1 MKNET
6 NSATWRKYGL
16 IALALLLV
24 SAAGW
29 WFVRG
34 NRNQTQAGRP
44 VPTPDFAAFP
54 VALPA
59 ARTNEAMALHPDDVV
74 LTLPLDKLANAQ
86 LKIEAATVAQTAN
99 PTGGLRTTGTVQAN
113 AYKETPVQPLAGGIV
128 REVRVVLGDRVQA
141 GQTLAT
147 LFSTELSEAQTAY
160 LSMQA
165 EIEKH
170 HKRYHRATELVEMGA
185 ISREEFEEAT
195 ATLKTEQ
202 AKVAAARQRLLWL
215 GMTTKQLD
223 ELRTPNQMSA
233 LVMVAAPTAGTI
245 INRNVNVGE
254 IISSGKELFRLADL
268 SVVWVIGQLY
278 EQDFAAARMGASVVI
293 TTPAYPQRTF
303 TGRVAYVDPRIEPQS
318 RTVQVRIEVRNPNG
332 MLKLGMFVDVNFGGA
347 ALATTGMQSV
357 ASVPRTA
364 VQFIGAQQVV
374 FVETA
379 QPGVFAQ
386 RIVQVGPESNGFAPI
401 YAGLNV
407 GERVVTEGS
416 FLLRS
421 ESLKLN
427 PAQLTAPAQTA
438 ASDSPAPQ
446 ASAPTEKPREQSA
459 RIVLNEQGYQPASV
473 KLRAGIPARLT
484 FVRQIEATCGTEIV
498 LADYG
503 IKKGLPLNQPVT
515 VDFTPAQTGEFSF
528 ACGMNMLKGKLV
540 VR

>member
-1 MKNET
+1 MNNKT
-6 NSATWRKYGL
+6 NPATWRKYGL
-16 IALALLLV
+16 IALSLLFV

-29 WFVRG
+29 WFARG
-34 NRNQTQAGRP
+34 NRSQSQAGRP

-54 VALPA
+54 DTQPA
-59 ARTNEAMALHPDDVV
+59 AKSNAMAAHPDDVL
-74 LTLPLDKLANAQ
+74 LTLPPDKLANAH
-86 LKIEAATVAQTAN
+86 LKIEAATAATAPPN
-99 PTGGLRTTGTVQAN
+99 NSTSGLRTTGTVLAN
-113 AYKETPVQPLAGGIV
+113 AYKETPVLPLAGGIV

-141 GQTLAT
+141 GQLLAT

-170 HKRYHRATELVEMGA
+170 HKHYHRATELVEMGA
-185 ISREEFEEAT
+185 ISREEFEEAA
-195 ATLKTEQ
+195 ATLKTEE
-202 AKVAAARQRLLWL
+202 AKLAAARQRLLWL
-215 GMTTKQLD
+215 GMTAKQLD

-233 LVMVAAPTAGTI
+233 LVTVTAPATGTI
-245 INRNVNVGE
+245 ISRSVNVGE
-254 IISSGKELFRLADL
+254 VISTGKEIFRLADL

-278 EQDFAAARMGASVVI
+278 EQDFAAARVGTPAVI

-303 TGRVAYVDPRIEPQS
+303 TGRVAYLDPRIEPQS
-318 RTVQVRIEVRNPNG
+318 RTAQVRIEVRNPNE
-332 MLKLGMFVDVNFGGA
+332 MLKLGMFVDVKFGGA
-347 ALATTGMQSV
+347 ATNNARSIV
-357 ASVPRTA
+357 NVPRAA

-386 RIVQVGPESNGFAPI
+386 RVVQAGTEANGLTPI
-401 YAGLNV
+401 LAGLSV

-416 FLLRS
+416 FLLRA

-427 PAQLTAPAQTA
+427 PAQLTAPTKTA
-438 ASDSPAPQ
+438 APDTPLAQAPAPT
-446 ASAPTEKPREQSA
+446 AKPREQTA
-459 RIVLNEQGYQPASV
+459 RIVLNEQSYQPASV
-473 KLRAGIPARLT
+473 NLRAGIPARLT
-484 FVRQIEATCGTEIV
+484 FVRQVEATCGTEIV

-503 IKKGLPLNQPVT
+503 IKKDLPLREPVT
-515 VDFTPAQTGEFSF
+515 VEFTPVKTGEFSF